1 MTRGVVR
8 QTVAAFLLSLLA
20 AVTGHSAE
28 LADETGRNACR
39 NPDYR
44 HGISYILP
52 LKYTDGFTHFDYV
65 NPDAPKQGTIRVP
78 QMGTFDNYNVIVEKG
93 RLAAGYQVDAGIVYD
108 RLMEPSTDES
118 MSYYGRLAEGIATG
132 PDLAW
137 VAFKLRA
144 TPRWHDGV
152 PLTTDDVVFTFDM
165 MREHGSVAIKTVLAE
180 IADVFAFG
188 EREVCFVRNTER
200 ELNPALPF
208 AISNYS
214 ILPKHYWEARDISK
228 TTVETPL
235 ASGAYRVV
243 RHDLGRYVTYE
254 RVDDYWGR
262 DIAVNKGR
270 FNFDTVK
277 FDYFTDENVMMEA
290 HKANT
295 FDVREDGVS
304 KSWATNYDFPAV
316 RAGLFKKELTP
327 LARTEGL
334 WWPVIWNIER
344 PYLDD
349 IRVREALWLL
359 FDFQWT
365 NRVLFYDFYDTG
377 YSFFQNSPM
386 AAEGL
391 PSEVELEL
399 LEPWRDQIPE
409 RVFTEP
415 IQPPPATGFGRQR
428 NNLERAIELFEEA
441 GFELRD
447 GVMRHGETG
456 EPFTLNF
463 IGVSKYSIRQN
474 LALVDNLDRVGIA
487 STGVSPEVS
496 QWLYRSRTGKFDGN
510 SVRWR
515 PGEMPGMELRN
526 WFGSEAADL
535 DFGRN
540 WIRLR
545 HPAVDALIER
555 IIAARSAEEL
565 YPATR
570 ALDRI
575 LMWSFYFVPFGTQP
589 GYRLAYWDKF
599 GRADVGKGLKNVPF
613 VDAWWWD
620 PDKAERVRTGLVDLA
635 DD

>member
-1 MTRGVVR
+1 MRGLVGQLTMCVV
-8 QTVAAFLLSLLA
+8 
-20 AVTGHSAE
+20 VTGIVVHASADDHAE
-28 LADETGRNACR
+28 ACR
-39 NPDYR
+39 NPTYR
-44 HGISYILP
+44 HGHSYILP
-52 LKYTDGFTHFDYV
+52 LEYGEDFRHFGYT

-78 QMGTFDNYNVIVEKG
+78 QMGTFDNFNVIVEKG
-93 RLAAGYQVDAGIVYD
+93 RLAAGYQIDAGVVYD
-108 RLMEPSTDES
+108 RLMEPSIDEPAS
-118 MSYYGRLAEGIATG
+118 QYGRLAEGVATAD
-132 PDLAW
+132 DLAW
-137 VAFKLRA
+137 VAFKLRD
-144 TPRWHDGV
+144 TPRWHDGA
-152 PLTTDDVVFTFDM
+152 PITAADVVFTFEA
-165 MREHGSVAIKTVLAE
+165 MRAHGSVANKTVMTE
-180 IADVFAFG
+180 IAAVFAFG
-188 EREVCFVRNTER
+188 EREVCFVRNQER

-208 AISNYS
+208 AIGNYS
-214 ILPKHYWEARDISK
+214 ILPKHYWESRDISK
-228 TTVETPL
+228 TTVEAPL
-235 ASGAYRVV
+235 ASGPYRVE
-243 RHDLGRYVTYE
+243 RYDLGRYLVYE
-254 RVDDYWGR
+254 RVEDYWGR
-262 DIAVNKGR
+262 DIPVNRGR
-270 FNFDTVK
+270 FNFDVLK
-277 FDYFTDENVMMEA
+277 YDYFNDENVMMEA

-344 PYLDD
+344 AHLAD

-391 PSEVELEL
+391 PSEAELEL
-399 LEPWRDQIPE
+399 LEPWRGQIPD

-415 IQPPPATGFGRQR
+415 IAPPPATGFGRQR
-428 NNLERAIELFEEA
+428 DNVKRALMLFKEA
-441 GFELRD
+441 GWEIQD
-447 GVMRHGETG
+447 GVMRNVTTG

-474 LALVDNLDRVGIA
+474 LSLVDNLERVGIA
-487 STGVSPEVS
+487 TTGVAPEVS

-515 PGEMPGMELRN
+515 PGEMPGLQLRN
-526 WFGSEAADL
+526 WFGSAAADL

-545 HPAVDALIER
+545 HPAVDHLIER
-555 IIAARSAEEL
+555 IIAARTVDEL
-565 YPATR
+565 YSATR
-570 ALDRI
+570 ALDRV
-575 LMWSFYFVPFGTQP
+575 LMWGFYFVPFGTQP
-589 GYRLAYWDKF
+589 GSRLVYWDKF
-599 GRADVGKGLKNVPF
+599 GRADRGKALSRVPH

-620 PDKAERVRTGLVDLA
+620 ADKAQRVSAGLANLESD
-635 DD
+635 